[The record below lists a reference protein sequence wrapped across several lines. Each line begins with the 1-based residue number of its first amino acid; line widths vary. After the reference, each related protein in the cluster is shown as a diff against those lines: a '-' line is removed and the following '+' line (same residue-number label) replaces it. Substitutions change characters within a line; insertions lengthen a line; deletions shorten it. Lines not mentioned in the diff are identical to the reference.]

1 MDTFVRERTNERW
14 NARFDTPRRRKEPRG
29 TNRETARRDANA
41 DDATPATPARAV
53 AFRSARR
60 RRRRRRA
67 SKMNEM
73 REPERGIRLT
83 NERER
88 VARAQD
94 SPEKRRIERNEGSGK
109 GASVAS
115 RAIKVDASTELK
127 GRRRRGRARRER
139 HPSSS
144 NQSPP
149 RVISCVFFER
159 LFFRGS

>member
-1 MDTFVRERTNERW
+1 MDTFMRERTNERW

-41 DDATPATPARAV
+41 AADDDATPARAV

-94 SPEKRRIERNEGSGK
+94 SLEKRRIERNEGSGK

-115 RAIKVDASTELK
+115 RAIKVDAC
-127 GRRRRGRARRER
+127 RAQRTTTRKSETR
-139 HPSSS
+139 AAFVFESITRAGDFV
-144 NQSPP
+144 
-149 RVISCVFFER
+149 RVF
-159 LFFRGS
+159 

>member
-1 MDTFVRERTNERW
+1 MDTFMRERTNERW

-41 DDATPATPARAV
+41 AADDDATPARAV
-53 AFRSARR
+53 AFRSVRR

-67 SKMNEM
+67 GKMNEM

-94 SPEKRRIERNEGSGK
+94 SLEKRRIERNEGSGK

-115 RAIKVDASTELK
+115 RAIKVDAC
-127 GRRRRGRARRER
+127 RAQRTTTRKSETR
-139 HPSSS
+139 AAFVFESITRAGDFV
-144 NQSPP
+144 
-149 RVISCVFFER
+149 RVF
-159 LFFRGS
+159 

>member
-41 DDATPATPARAV
+41 AADDDDATPARAV
-53 AFRSARR
+53 AFRSVRR

-94 SPEKRRIERNEGSGK
+94 SLEKRRIERNEGSGK

-115 RAIKVDASTELK
+115 RAIKVDAC
-127 GRRRRGRARRER
+127 RAQRTTTRKSETR
-139 HPSSS
+139 AASVVFESITRAGDFV
-144 NQSPP
+144 
-149 RVISCVFFER
+149 RVF
-159 LFFRGS
+159 

>member
-41 DDATPATPARAV
+41 AAADDATPARAV

-94 SPEKRRIERNEGSGK
+94 SLEKRRIERNEGSGK

-115 RAIKVDASTELK
+115 RAIKVDAC
-127 GRRRRGRARRER
+127 RAQRTTTRKSETR
-139 HPSSS
+139 AAFVFESITRAGDFV
-144 NQSPP
+144 
-149 RVISCVFFER
+149 RVF
-159 LFFRGS
+159 

>member
-41 DDATPATPARAV
+41 AAADDATPARAV

-94 SPEKRRIERNEGSGK
+94 SLGKRRIERNEGSGK

-115 RAIKVDASTELK
+115 RAIKVDAC
-127 GRRRRGRARRER
+127 RAQRTTTRKSETR
-139 HPSSS
+139 AAFVFESITRAGDFV
-144 NQSPP
+144 
-149 RVISCVFFER
+149 RVF
-159 LFFRGS
+159 

>member
-41 DDATPATPARAV
+41 AADDDATPARAV
-53 AFRSARR
+53 AFRSVRR

-67 SKMNEM
+67 GKMNEM

-94 SPEKRRIERNEGSGK
+94 SHALRKTKDRTK
-109 GASVAS
+109 
-115 RAIKVDASTELK
+115 
-127 GRRRRGRARRER
+127 
-139 HPSSS
+139 
-144 NQSPP
+144 
-149 RVISCVFFER
+149 
-159 LFFRGS
+159 

>member
-53 AFRSARR
+53 AFRSVRR

-115 RAIKVDASTELK
+115 RAIKVDAC
-127 GRRRRGRARRER
+127 RAQRTTTRKSETR
-139 HPSSS
+139 AASVVFESITRAGDFV
-144 NQSPP
+144 
-149 RVISCVFFER
+149 RVF
-159 LFFRGS
+159 

>member
-94 SPEKRRIERNEGSGK
+94 SLEKRRIERNEGSGK

-115 RAIKVDASTELK
+115 RAIKVDAC
-127 GRRRRGRARRER
+127 RAQRTTTRKSETR
-139 HPSSS
+139 AASVVFESITTAGDFV
-144 NQSPP
+144 
-149 RVISCVFFER
+149 RVF
-159 LFFRGS
+159 

>member
-41 DDATPATPARAV
+41 DDDADATPARAV

-94 SPEKRRIERNEGSGK
+94 SLEKRRIERNEGSGK

-115 RAIKVDASTELK
+115 RAIKVDAC
-127 GRRRRGRARRER
+127 RAQRTTTRKSETR
-139 HPSSS
+139 AAFVFESITRAGDFV
-144 NQSPP
+144 
-149 RVISCVFFER
+149 RVF
-159 LFFRGS
+159 

>member
-41 DDATPATPARAV
+41 AADDDATPARAV

-94 SPEKRRIERNEGSGK
+94 SLEKRRIERNEGSGK

-115 RAIKVDASTELK
+115 RAIKVDAC
-127 GRRRRGRARRER
+127 RAQRTTTRKSETR
-139 HPSSS
+139 AAFVFESITRAGDFV
-144 NQSPP
+144 
-149 RVISCVFFER
+149 RVF
-159 LFFRGS
+159 

>member
-41 DDATPATPARAV
+41 ADDDDATPARAV

-67 SKMNEM
+67 GKMNEM

-94 SPEKRRIERNEGSGK
+94 SLEKRRIERNEGSGK

-115 RAIKVDASTELK
+115 RAFKVDA
-127 GRRRRGRARRER
+127 RRAQRTTTTRKSETRAAFVVFE
-139 HPSSS
+139 SITLSW
-144 NQSPP
+144 
-149 RVISCVFFER
+149 VISCVFFER

>member
-41 DDATPATPARAV
+41 AADDDATPARAV
-53 AFRSARR
+53 AFRSVRR

-94 SPEKRRIERNEGSGK
+94 SLEKRRIERNEGSGK

-115 RAIKVDASTELK
+115 RAIKVDAC
-127 GRRRRGRARRER
+127 RAQRTTTRKSETR
-139 HPSSS
+139 AAFVFESITRAGDFV
-144 NQSPP
+144 
-149 RVISCVFFER
+149 RVF
-159 LFFRGS
+159 

>member
-1 MDTFVRERTNERW
+1 MDTFMRERTNERW

-41 DDATPATPARAV
+41 AADDDATPARAV
-53 AFRSARR
+53 AFRSVRR

-94 SPEKRRIERNEGSGK
+94 SLEKRRIERNEGSGK

-115 RAIKVDASTELK
+115 RAIKVDAC
-127 GRRRRGRARRER
+127 RAQRTTTRKSETR
-139 HPSSS
+139 AAFVFESITRAGDFV
-144 NQSPP
+144 
-149 RVISCVFFER
+149 RVF
-159 LFFRGS
+159 